1 MLRTLVLSILVNAFT
16 TLGLY
21 ARRVFSPMLIFN
33 GSLTV
38 DSGVFGPVLLQQLP
52 ASEGNILV
60 DPWPTAT
67 NTLQAVVVMD

>member
-1 MLRTLVLSILVNAFT
+1 
-16 TLGLY
+16 
-21 ARRVFSPMLIFN
+21 MLIFN